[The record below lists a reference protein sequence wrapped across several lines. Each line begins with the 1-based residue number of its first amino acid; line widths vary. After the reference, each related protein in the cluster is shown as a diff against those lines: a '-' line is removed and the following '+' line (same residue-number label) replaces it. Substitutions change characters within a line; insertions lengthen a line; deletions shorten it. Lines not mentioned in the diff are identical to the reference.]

1 MAGNGEGSTEYSRAE
16 HEAAYMEQVRRD
28 LPRNFLAHVLH
39 GLLGQTGFRLVNA
52 PTFLPAYL
60 MLLSGSEFVVGLGR
74 SIQYLGMFLS
84 PLIGAH
90 LIEHRKRVLPVGF
103 AVGLGMRFQV
113 LGIALAGFF
122 LGPGSAVIAICV
134 FLFFFGFL
142 MGMQGVIFNFLMSKV
157 IPVDRRGFLVGL
169 RTSLAGFTAAGVAYL
184 GGRYLVE
191 PNVFGNG
198 YAVTFLVAF
207 VLTTLGLS
215 MLMMIREPVPPEVRM
230 PVSLFSRLGD
240 LPAMLRSDRAFTSY
254 FLARAL
260 ATMGRMAVPFYILY
274 VGEVMGVVTESGNA
288 IPSGAAI
295 GILSTAFIIANS
307 VTNFGWG
314 LIADRTGFR
323 LVLLISLGVWIAG
336 AMGIMSATNLIG
348 FAWCFVGVGAGMGG
362 FQMAAQN
369 MALEFGSRADLPV
382 RIAVANSAQ
391 EFVGF
396 LGPLLGGVI
405 AVAFSKPSLFWVAIA
420 FQLSSVAVVLLFVDE
435 PRHRRAPTPE

>member
-1 MAGNGEGSTEYSRAE
+1 
-16 HEAAYMEQVRRD
+16 MEQVRRD
-28 LPRNFLAHVLH
+28 LPRNFTAHVLH

-84 PLIGAH
+84 PLIGAN

-122 LGPGSAVIAICV
+122 LGPRSAVIAICV

-169 RTSLAGFTAAGVAYL
+169 RTSLAGLTAAGVAYL
-184 GGRYLVE
+184 GGHYLVE
-191 PNVFGNG
+191 PDLYGNG

-207 VLTTLGLS
+207 VLTCLGLA
-215 MLMMIREPVPPEVRM
+215 MLMLIREPVPPDVRL
-230 PVSLFSRLGD
+230 PVSLANRLRD
-240 LPAMLRSDRAFTSY
+240 VPAMLRSDRAFTYY

-274 VGEVMGVVTESGNA
+274 VGDVMAVVSGSGNA

-295 GILSTAFIIANS
+295 GILSTAFILANS
-307 VTNFGWG
+307 VTNVGWG
-314 LIADRTGFR
+314 LIADHTGFR
-323 LVLLISLGVWIAG
+323 SVLLLSLGVWIAG

-348 FAWCFVGVGAGMGG
+348 FTLCFVGVGSGMGG

-396 LGPLLGGVI
+396 LGPLLGGMI
-405 AVAFSKPSLFWVAIA
+405 AIAFSKQSLFWIAIA
-420 FQLSSVAVVLLFVDE
+420 FQLSAIVVVLLFVDE
-435 PRHRRAPTPE
+435 PRHRNNA

>member
-1 MAGNGEGSTEYSRAE
+1 MASSGEGSSEYRAAE
-16 HEAAYMEQVRRD
+16 QEAAYMEQVRRD

-60 MLLSGSEFVVGLGR
+60 MLLSGSEFVVGLAR

-84 PLIGAH
+84 PLIGAN
-90 LIEHRKRVLPVGF
+90 LIEHRKRVLPLGF

-113 LGIALAGFF
+113 LGIALVGFF
-122 LGPGSAVIAICV
+122 LGPGPTVVAICV

-169 RTSLAGFTAAGVAYL
+169 RTSLAGLTAAGVAYL

-207 VLTTLGLS
+207 VLTCLGLA
-215 MLMMIREPVPPEVRM
+215 MLMLIREPVPPEVRM
-230 PVSLFSRLGD
+230 PVSLASRLGD
-240 LPAMLRSDRAFTSY
+240 LPAILRSDRAFTYY

-274 VGEVMGVVTESGNA
+274 VGDVIGVVNASGNA

-314 LIADRTGFR
+314 LVADRTGFR

-348 FAWCFVGVGAGMGG
+348 FAFCFVGVGAGMGG

-369 MALEFGSRADLPV
+369 MALEFGSRSDLPI

-396 LGPLLGGVI
+396 LGPLFGGLI
-405 AVAFSKPSLFWVAIA
+405 AVAFSKQSLFWVAIA
-420 FQLSSVAVVLLFVDE
+420 FQLGAIVVVLLFVDE
-435 PRHRRAPTPE
+435 PRHRKNA

>member
-1 MAGNGEGSTEYSRAE
+1 
-16 HEAAYMEQVRRD
+16 
-28 LPRNFLAHVLH
+28 
-39 GLLGQTGFRLVNA
+39 
-52 PTFLPAYL
+52 
-60 MLLSGSEFVVGLGR
+60 
-74 SIQYLGMFLS
+74 
-84 PLIGAH
+84 LIGAH

-113 LGIALAGFF
+113 LGIALVGFF
-122 LGPGSAVIAICV
+122 LEPRLAVIAICV

-191 PNVFGNG
+191 PNVLGNG

-274 VGEVMGVVTESGNA
+274 VGDVMGVVTESGKA
-288 IPSGAAI
+288 IPTGAAI

-314 LIADRTGFR
+314 MIADRTGFR
-323 LVLLISLGVWIAG
+323 LVLVFSLGVWIAG
-336 AMGIMSATNLIG
+336 AMGIMAATDLIG
-348 FAWCFVGVGAGMGG
+348 FALCFVGVGAGMGG

-405 AVAFSKPSLFWVAIA
+405 AVAFSKQSLFWVAIA
-420 FQLSSVAVVLLFVDE
+420 FQLSAVAVVLLFVDE
-435 PRHRRAPTPE
+435 PRHRADS